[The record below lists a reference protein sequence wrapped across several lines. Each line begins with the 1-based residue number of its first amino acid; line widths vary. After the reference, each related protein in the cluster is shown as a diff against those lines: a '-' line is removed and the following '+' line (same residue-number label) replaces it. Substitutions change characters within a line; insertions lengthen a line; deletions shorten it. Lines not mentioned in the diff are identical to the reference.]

1 MMQALTQDRSQAGP
15 ALLWKASMKIIT
27 VLALALAS
35 LAADAVAA
43 DRTPLQ
49 QQLEADLRHYL
60 ASRRTI
66 EHISA
71 LSLSVSFPGDSADI
85 QATAGTVEFAGG
97 AAVTP
102 ANLYQIG
109 SNTKAFTAVTLLQLE
124 AEGKLSLQDTLGKWL
139 AQYPLWHGVTLT
151 RLLNMTSGIPTYD
164 SLPAMQKAYAAEPH
178 KDFSPGELIGYVYP
192 GTAGAPAATSGWSY
206 SNTNYVLAE
215 LIIEK
220 VTGHSYAEEL
230 RQRFFARPQLHL
242 SDAFYE
248 SHQYPAAVIDRMV
261 SGYFFS
267 NTPDNAGLAA
277 LYGKDMRDLSVS
289 WARGAGAAVS
299 TPTDLTHWVRALYH
313 GGMLMPRQQKEL
325 ESLVSLRTG
334 KPIADIV
341 AGDSRGFGLG
351 VGRDMLP
358 SLGKFWF
365 YEGETLGYRM
375 IYVWFP
381 KSDVIIAVGI
391 NSQPNAAD
399 NHGQQLVQAI
409 YRTLQRAGKL

>member
-1 MMQALTQDRSQAGP
+1 
-15 ALLWKASMKIIT
+15 MKMIPVL
-27 VLALALAS
+27 VLAVAS
-35 LAADAVAA
+35 LATRAHAADAA
-43 DRTPLQ
+43 PLQ
-49 QQLEADLRHYL
+49 QQLEGDLKHYL

-71 LSLSVSFPGDSADI
+71 LSLSVSLPGDSANI
-85 QATAGTVEFAGG
+85 EATAGTLQYAGG

-109 SNTKAFTAVTLLQLE
+109 SNTKAFTAVILLQLE
-124 AEGKLSLQDTLGKWL
+124 AEGKLSLEDPLGKWL
-139 AQYPLWHGVTLT
+139 PEYPMWHGVTLT

-164 SLPAMQKAYAAEPH
+164 SLPAMQKAYAADPH
-178 KDFSPGELIGYVYP
+178 RDFSPAQLIRYVYP
-192 GTAGAPAATSGWSY
+192 GAPGAPAATTGWSY

-215 LIIEK
+215 LVIEK
-220 VTGHSYAEEL
+220 VTGHSFAEEL
-230 RQRFFARPQLHL
+230 RQRFLARPELRL
-242 SDAFYE
+242 GDTFYD
-248 SHQYPAAVIDRMV
+248 SHEYPVAILNRMV

-299 TPTDLTHWVRALYH
+299 TPTDLTYWVRALYH
-313 GGMLMPRQQKEL
+313 GAVLKPRQQKEL

-358 SLGKFWF
+358 SMGKFWF

-375 IYVWFP
+375 IYVWYP

-391 NSQPNAAD
+391 NSQPNGAD

-409 YRTLQRAGKL
+409 YQTLRRAGKL

>member
-1 MMQALTQDRSQAGP
+1 
-15 ALLWKASMKIIT
+15 MKIVPVLVL
-27 VLALALAS
+27 VLACTAAPV
-35 LAADAVAA
+35 LAADA
-43 DRTPLQ
+43 PSLQ
-49 QQLEADLRHYL
+49 QQLEKDLGRYL
-60 ASRRTI
+60 ALRGTT

-71 LSLSVSFPGDSADI
+71 LSLSVSVPGDSSNI
-85 QATAGTVEFAGG
+85 EATAGTLRYGGG

-124 AEGKLSLQDTLGKWL
+124 AEGKLSLRDTLGKWL
-139 AQYPLWHGVTLT
+139 PQYPLWQGVSLT

-164 SLPAMQKAYAAEPH
+164 SLQSMQAAYAANPH
-178 KDFSPGELIGYVYP
+178 KDFSPEELIRYVYP
-192 GTAGAPAATSGWSY
+192 GNPGAPAATSGWSY

-215 LIIEK
+215 LVIEK
-220 VTGHSYAEEL
+220 VTGHTYGQEL
-230 RQRFFARPQLHL
+230 QQRFLARPELHL
-242 SDAFYE
+242 ANTFYE
-248 SHQYPAAVIDRMV
+248 SNEFPAAVLNRLV

-267 NTPDNAGLAA
+267 NTPDNAGLAP
-277 LYGKDMRDLSVS
+277 LYGKDMRELSVS
-289 WARGAGAAVS
+289 WARAAGATVS

-313 GGMLMPRQQKEL
+313 GAVLKPQQQREL

-358 SLGKFWF
+358 SMGRFWF

-375 IYVWFP
+375 IYVWYP
-381 KSDVIIAVGI
+381 KSDVVIAVGI
-391 NSQPNAAD
+391 NSQPNAD
-399 NHGQQLVQAI
+399 ENHGQQLVQAI
-409 YRTLQRAGKL
+409 YETLHRAGKL

>member
-1 MMQALTQDRSQAGP
+1 
-15 ALLWKASMKIIT
+15 MKIDT
-27 VLALALAS
+27 VLVLTLMWLATAAF
-35 LAADAVAA
+35 AADAP
-43 DRTPLQ
+43 PLQ
-49 QQLEADLRHYL
+49 QQLQQDLKHYL
-60 ASRRTI
+60 ASRRAI

-71 LSLSVSFPGDSADI
+71 VSLSVSFPGDAPNLE
-85 QATAGTVEFAGG
+85 ATAGTAQYSGG

-102 ANLYQIG
+102 ADLYQIG

-124 AEGKLSLQDTLGKWL
+124 AEGKLSLEDTLGKWL
-139 AQYPLWHGVTLT
+139 PQYPLWHGVTLT

-164 SLPAMQKAYAAEPH
+164 SLQRMQAAYAMNPH
-178 KDFSPGELIGYVYP
+178 KDFSPEELIRYVYP
-192 GTAGAPAATSGWSY
+192 GNAGAPAATTGWSY

-215 LIIEK
+215 LVIEK
-220 VTGHSYAEEL
+220 VTGRTYSEEL
-230 RQRFFARPQLHL
+230 RQRFFARSELHL
-242 SDAFYE
+242 GDTFYE
-248 SHQYPAAVIDRMV
+248 SNQYPAAVLSRTV

-267 NTPDNAGLAA
+267 NTPDNAGLAP
-277 LYGKDMRDLSVS
+277 LYGKDTRELSLS

-313 GGMLMPRQQKEL
+313 GAVLKSRQQKEL

-341 AGDSRGFGLG
+341 AADSRGFGLG

-358 SLGKFWF
+358 SMGKFWF

-375 IYVWFP
+375 IYVWYP
-381 KSDVIIAVGI
+381 TSDVIIAVGI

-399 NHGQQLVQAI
+399 NHSQQLMQSI
-409 YRTLQRAGKL
+409 YQTLHKAGKL